1 MLRNTEEEKI
11 TVHLRF
17 HLTKG
22 DFDRLIK
29 LCDERNIDVSELVS
43 NMLTKWISEQYD
55 SQHVYDVFNL

>member
-1 MLRNTEEEKI
+1 MLRNTEEEKV

-17 HLTKG
+17 NLTKG
-22 DFDRLIK
+22 DFNRLIK

-55 SQHVYDVFNL
+55 NQHVYDVFNL

>member
-17 HLTKG
+17 NLTKG
-22 DFDRLIK
+22 DFDRFIK

-55 SQHVYDVFNL
+55 NQHVYDVFNL

>member
-17 HLTKG
+17 NLTKG
-22 DFDRLIK
+22 DFNRLIK

-55 SQHVYDVFNL
+55 NQHVYDVFNL

>member
-22 DFDRLIK
+22 DFNRFIK
-29 LCDERNIDVSELVS
+29 LCNERNINASELVS
-43 NMLTKWISEQYD
+43 NMLSKWISEQCD
-55 SQHVYDVFNL
+55 NQHVYDVFNL